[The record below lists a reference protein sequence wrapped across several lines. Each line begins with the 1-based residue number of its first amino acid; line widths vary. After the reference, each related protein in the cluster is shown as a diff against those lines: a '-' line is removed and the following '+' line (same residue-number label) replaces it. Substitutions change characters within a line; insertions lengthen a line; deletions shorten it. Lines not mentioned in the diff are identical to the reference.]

1 MVIRCDTEVSGT
13 DQLRSQSGEG
23 DEGGGRSLRPIP
35 VSSGETGTEYRY
47 KGEVI
52 TVYIGNKIVYCGDC
66 VNDAVDRICDPGGIG
81 NELWLV

>member
-1 MVIRCDTEVSGT
+1 MVIRCDNALSGT
-13 DQLRSQSGEG
+13 NQLRSQSGEG
-23 DEGGGRSLRPIP
+23 DESGGRSLRSIP
-35 VSSGETGTEYRY
+35 VSFGKTGAEYRY

-66 VNDAVDRICDPGGIG
+66 VNDAVDRICYPGGID

>member
-13 DQLRSQSGEG
+13 DQLRPQVREDGES
-23 DEGGGRSLRPIP
+23 GGRSVLAIP
-35 VSSGETGTEYRY
+35 VSTGQTINDYRY

-66 VNDAVDRICDPGGIG
+66 VNDAVERICEPGGIDC
-81 NELWLV
+81 ELWLV